1 MSPRSIDGR
10 ALYER
15 ALQLAF
21 PRYSGTEGDER
32 AITLV
37 RSWFEDAGLEVSEE
51 RFSYDVR
58 PAFRALRILLL
69 ASAAGVVAATALGAA
84 HPFVGLAVLATV
96 WIAAATFPGWAPW
109 LERIYRHDGPVETAN
124 VVGVV
129 ADRRKDR
136 RYRMTVIVLAHHD
149 SKSQNLTL
157 PYRAAFTAGALV
169 GSLAVG
175 ACLIVRVAGGALPV
189 AAISSSSA
197 VAGLSLLALSTLRS
211 GNRSPG
217 GVDNAGSVA
226 IVAELARSLPALVP
240 EDVELIFLSPGA
252 EEDHMVGAM
261 RWLDRH
267 RSELAAREVYALNLD
282 GAGIAGPVVLLE
294 RYGFGRL
301 FSERLSC
308 LSRLAAADLGL
319 EVRAS
324 LLPPAMGVDAIPF
337 AHRGIDC
344 LTLASGSL
352 CPAVAAVHSARDRGE
367 NLNPDALERVAR
379 LAVEVIV
386 RLAER
391 GAAPDQAGSKSAA
404 TPRSDPE

>member
-1 MSPRSIDGR
+1 MSSRSIDGR

-21 PRYSGTEGDER
+21 PRSSGTEGDER

-37 RSWFEDAGLEVSEE
+37 RSWFEGAGLEVAEE
-51 RFSYDVR
+51 KFSYDVR
-58 PAFRALRILLL
+58 PAFRALRLLLL
-69 ASAAGVVAATALGAA
+69 ASAAGVVAAAALGAE
-84 HPFVGLAVLATV
+84 HPIVGLTVLATV
-96 WIAAATFPGWAPW
+96 WIAAATFLGWAPW

-124 VVGVV
+124 VVGVPV
-129 ADRRKDR
+129 GRRKGR
-136 RYRMTVIVLAHHD
+136 PHRMSVILLAHHD

-157 PYRAAFTAGALV
+157 PVRAACTFGALG

-175 ACLIVRVAGGALPV
+175 LWLIVRVAGGALPV
-189 AAISSSSA
+189 AAVWLAAA

-226 IVAELARSLPALVP
+226 IVAELARSLPVVVP

-267 RSELAAREVYALNLD
+267 RAELADRDVYALNLD

-301 FSERLSC
+301 FSERLS
-308 LSRLAAADLGL
+308 RLARQAAADLGL
-319 EVRAS
+319 GVRAS

-352 CPAVAAVHSARDRGE
+352 CPAVAAVHSPRDRGE

-386 RLAER
+386 RLTER
-391 GAAPDQAGSKSAA
+391 GAEPDQAGSKSAD
-404 TPRSDPE
+404 TTRSSPG